1 MAISKI
7 CNRCRTKYPVGTQC
21 PNGCYVKA
29 KKESNKFYDKYQR
42 KNKDIYHSKQWE
54 LIRKECLSN
63 YDSLCLYTL
72 FKYDKAVPATMI
84 HHIIEINADPSKAY
98 DIENLIPLSDE
109 AHREVHHRY
118 NIEDIKEVQQE
129 LKKFKRLYIEKYLE
143 G

>member
-1 MAISKI
+1 MLW
-7 CNRCRTKYPVGTQC
+7 R
-21 PNGCYVKA
+21 
-29 KKESNKFYDKYQR
+29 
-42 KNKDIYHSKQWE
+42 WE
-54 LIRKECLSN
+54 LIRKECLSK
-63 YDSLCLYTL
+63 YDNLCLYTL
-72 FKYDKAVPATMI
+72 FKYGKAVPATMI

-129 LKKFKRLYIEKYLE
+129 LKKFKRLYIERYLE